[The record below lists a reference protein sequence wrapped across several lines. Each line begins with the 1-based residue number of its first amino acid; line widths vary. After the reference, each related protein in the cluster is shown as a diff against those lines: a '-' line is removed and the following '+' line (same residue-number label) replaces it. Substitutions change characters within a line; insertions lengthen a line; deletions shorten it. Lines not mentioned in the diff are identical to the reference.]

1 MAACRHKVGRELVYR
16 LEFCHM
22 SLTKPERGQG
32 VELVCKGVVRMIVEF
47 KLEYGLKDFVGLK
60 DCEQVKDS
68 IDHGFQWG
76 WRAVGGYGTRRTHV
90 KSER

>member
-1 MAACRHKVGRELVYR
+1 
-16 LEFCHM
+16 
-22 SLTKPERGQG
+22 
-32 VELVCKGVVRMIVEF
+32 MIVEF

-76 WRAVGGYGTRRTHV
+76 WRAMGGRVPEGLMWKVRGD
-90 KSER
+90 SEKYKIDQNPTNPSKFCSNIDS